1 MRGIKKLLTRTGLLG
16 SFALAMLFQG
26 STARAD
32 SSAPDSFMER
42 VAVEARAKHHVIIP
56 KPVRA
61 TRTPSKPP
69 KPVPPI
75 NITATTGTLVY
86 LKSRHRDPAM
96 VFEIKLSKEPGKGR
110 VTVDY
115 MTSGSNTSADADFKN
130 VSGEAIFHGTAVK
143 YKVYVPIVAP
153 LGTDYSNYISLQLSD
168 PSDGVITNGQGLAY
182 LVGKGK
188 APPVRK

>member
-1 MRGIKKLLTRTGLLG
+1 MATDSHRT
-16 SFALAMLFQG
+16 ALCFSQ
-26 STARAD
+26 
-32 SSAPDSFMER
+32 
-42 VAVEARAKHHVIIP
+42 
-56 KPVRA
+56 VRA
-61 TRTPSKPP
+61 SYRSRTA
-69 KPVPPI
+69 I
-75 NITATTGTLVY
+75 IG
-86 LKSRHRDPAM
+86 
-96 VFEIKLSKEPGKGR
+96 
-110 VTVDY
+110 
-115 MTSGSNTSADADFKN
+115 DADFKN